1 MANLKQAH
9 DKINSKDWKEL
20 FLYDPSSPTCL
31 KWKSPT
37 RAGNKG
43 TPTPRK
49 SLIAGGVSSQGYLVI
64 NIKPDAYS
72 IPKIVW
78 VMHNGPIPDGY
89 TIWFADG
96 NPLNAKIENLVLQL
110 ETVQMS
116 EKYSE
121 ELKEYLEY
129 DETSPSALRWKKR
142 ISKSST
148 IYIGDVAGALDT
160 LDGYWKIHG
169 LGSHY
174 KVHRIVWF
182 MHHGKIPKEFNIDH
196 INGNRQDNRIEN
208 LRLVTK
214 ELNARNRRMSKN
226 NTSGYNGVTYYEGY
240 SKRGTLVRK
249 YTARVSIKT
258 WTPKSKAFS
267 CLKYGDEEALR
278 LALEWRDKTIKEIN
292 EQGAGY
298 TERHGTKE

>member
-1 MANLKQAH
+1 
-9 DKINSKDWKEL
+9 
-20 FLYDPSSPTCL
+20 
-31 KWKSPT
+31 
-37 RAGNKG
+37 
-43 TPTPRK
+43 
-49 SLIAGGVSSQGYLVI
+49 VI

-148 IYIGDVAGALDT
+148 IYIGDV
-160 LDGYWKIHG
+160 
-169 LGSHY
+169 
-174 KVHRIVWF
+174 
-182 MHHGKIPKEFNIDH
+182 
-196 INGNRQDNRIEN
+196 
-208 LRLVTK
+208 
-214 ELNARNRRMSKN
+214 
-226 NTSGYNGVTYYEGY
+226 
-240 SKRGTLVRK
+240 
-249 YTARVSIKT
+249 
-258 WTPKSKAFS
+258 
-267 CLKYGDEEALR
+267 
-278 LALEWRDKTIKEIN
+278 
-292 EQGAGY
+292 
-298 TERHGTKE
+298 